1 MNTVAWN
8 PDIAIEII
16 AGYERRPERLVQIL
30 VAFTRRFGHVPA
42 EATTLLADELNLS
55 RADVHGVVSYYHDF
69 RREPPGQHVLK
80 ICQAEACRAVG
91 ATGLEDDTRATCG
104 LGIGESNE
112 MLTIEP
118 VYCLGNC
125 ALGPAAMLDGK
136 PLARLDR
143 AQLESLLAGLRE
155 TVS

>member
-1 MNTVAWN
+1 MKTVAWN
-8 PDIAIEII
+8 RETAIDII
-16 AGYERRPERLVQIL
+16 AEYERRPELLVQIL
-30 VAFTRRFGHVPA
+30 VTFVRRFGHVPA
-42 EATTLLADELNLS
+42 EATTLLAEELNLS

-69 RREPPGQHVLK
+69 RQAPPGRHVLK

-91 ATGLEDDTRATCG
+91 ATRLDTDVRATFG
-104 LGIGESNE
+104 VGIGESTE
-112 MLTIEP
+112 LVTIEP

-136 PLARLDR
+136 PLARVDR
-143 AQLESLLAGLRE
+143 QRLAALLEGLQE